1 MKKIRKLAAHG
12 LRSLNRHRLRTMFMM
27 LGTFVGVAALTL
39 TVSIGRN
46 TEEQVVESI
55 NRIFGASSIMLRG
68 GGMRMS
74 GGRRVVSGSTLT
86 LEDLA
91 AIARRVEG
99 IEAWDPML
107 MVGGREVPVV
117 WEGKTANVP
126 VMGHSER
133 AARVWNRGVSRGSF
147 FTEQDVASSA
157 RVALVGES
165 VARDLF
171 GDVDPIGQ
179 QIRIGTVPFQVIG
192 VLEARG
198 VDPRGRDRD
207 NEIMV
212 PISTAMRRLQNAEY
226 ITGAN
231 LLVADG
237 YDPDATVP
245 GIAAVLR
252 ERHALAADAADDFH
266 IFTPV
271 QAQERMAAI
280 NRVFTVFL
288 PLVAGVSIVVGG
300 FVVANLMLM
309 GVNERRAEIGLRKA
323 VGARSRDVWMQ
334 FLVESALVTTS
345 GGVLAVAAGAAA
357 LPLMGRLTAASGTMP
372 WQAAGL
378 GLAIALAV
386 GLVAGVFPARR
397 AASLDPVQT
406 LR

>member
-1 MKKIRKLAAHG
+1 
-12 LRSLNRHRLRTMFMM
+12 
-27 LGTFVGVAALTL
+27 
-39 TVSIGRN
+39 
-46 TEEQVVESI
+46 
-55 NRIFGASSIMLRG
+55 
-68 GGMRMS
+68 MS
-74 GGRRVVSGSTLT
+74 GGRRAVSGSTLT

-91 AIARRVEG
+91 AIATRVKG
-99 IEAWDPML
+99 IEAWDPMV
-107 MVGGREVPVV
+107 MVGGREVSVV

-147 FTEQDVASSA
+147 FSEQDVASSA
-157 RVALVGES
+157 RVALAGES

-179 QIRIGTVPFQVIG
+179 QIRIGTVPVQVIG

-198 VDPRGRDRD
+198 VDPLGRDRD
-207 NEIMV
+207 NEIHV

-245 GIAAVLR
+245 GIEAVLR
-252 ERHALAADAADDFH
+252 ERHALAADVADDFH

-271 QAQERMAAI
+271 QAQARRAAI
-280 NRVFTVFL
+280 NRVFTLFL

-323 VGARSRDVWMQ
+323 VGAKSRDVWLQ
-334 FLVESALVTTS
+334 FLVESALVTTA

-357 LPLMGRLTAASGTMP
+357 LPLIGRLTAASGTMP

-386 GLVAGVFPARR
+386 GLVAGVVPARH